1 MKEIKNIIIKIE
13 RFQSKKLKF
22 FKENLMKNKNNSVIE
37 RFAKKGVFPYQ
48 FAFTLLIP
56 IRNIFLSPQ
65 KLIERLELKEGDN
78 VLEVG
83 AGPGYFS
90 LKVAK
95 FLKNGRLTLA
105 DIQQEML
112 DIAKKRLD
120 KRKVENANYYL
131 CNGTKFEIEDNKFDV
146 IYMVTVFGEIENQKE
161 YIGEFYRMLKPN
173 GILSISEQGGDPDKM
188 SVEEIKELLK
198 DFNFEFYKLYGTK
211 NNFTINFKKK

>member
-1 MKEIKNIIIKIE
+1 MEN
-13 RFQSKKLKF
+13 KK
-22 FKENLMKNKNNSVIE
+22 NSVIE

-56 IRNIFLSPQ
+56 IRNIFLSPK

-112 DIAKKRLD
+112 DIAKKRLS
-120 KRKVENANYYL
+120 KRKIENTNYYL
-131 CNGTKFEIEDNKFDV
+131 CNGIKFEIEDNKFDV
-146 IYMVTVFGEIENQKE
+146 IYMVTVLGEIENQKE

-198 DFNFEFYKLYGTK
+198 DFDFEFYKLYGTK
-211 NNFTINFKKK
+211 NNFTINFIKNS

>member
-22 FKENLMKNKNNSVIE
+22 FKENLMENKKNSVIE

-48 FAFTLLIP
+48 FALTLLIP

-90 LKVAK
+90 LKVEK
-95 FLKNGRLTLA
+95 
-105 DIQQEML
+105 
-112 DIAKKRLD
+112 
-120 KRKVENANYYL
+120 
-131 CNGTKFEIEDNKFDV
+131 
-146 IYMVTVFGEIENQKE
+146 
-161 YIGEFYRMLKPN
+161 
-173 GILSISEQGGDPDKM
+173 
-188 SVEEIKELLK
+188 
-198 DFNFEFYKLYGTK
+198 
-211 NNFTINFKKK
+211 

>member
-1 MKEIKNIIIKIE
+1 MEN
-13 RFQSKKLKF
+13 KK
-22 FKENLMKNKNNSVIE
+22 NSVIE
-37 RFAKKGVFPYQ
+37 RFVKKGVFPYQ

-65 KLIERLELKEGDN
+65 KLIERLEMKEGDN

-95 FLKNGRLTLA
+95 FLKKGKLTLA

-112 DIAKKRLD
+112 DIAKKRLE
-120 KRKVENANYYL
+120 KRKISNANYYL
-131 CNGTKFEIEDNKFDV
+131 CNGTKFSMKDNEFDV
-146 IYMVTVFGEIENQKE
+146 IYMVTVLGEVENQRE
-161 YIGEFYRMLKPN
+161 YIEEFYRILKPN

-188 SVEEIKELLK
+188 SVEDIKELLK
-198 DFNFEFYKLYGTK
+198 DFNFEFYKFYGTK
-211 NNFTINFKKK
+211 NNFTINFIKN

>member
-1 MKEIKNIIIKIE
+1 MEN
-13 RFQSKKLKF
+13 KK
-22 FKENLMKNKNNSVIE
+22 NSVIE

-95 FLKNGRLTLA
+95 FLKNGRLTLS

-112 DIAKKRLD
+112 DIAKKRLA
-120 KRKVENANYYL
+120 KRKVENVNYYL
-131 CNGTKFEIEDNKFDV
+131 CNGIKFEIEGNKFDV
-146 IYMVTVFGEIENQKE
+146 VYMVTVLGEIENQKE

-173 GILSISEQGGDPDKM
+173 GVLSISEQGGDPDKM

>member
-1 MKEIKNIIIKIE
+1 ME
-13 RFQSKKLKF
+13 
-22 FKENLMKNKNNSVIE
+22 NKNNSVIE

-56 IRNIFLSPQ
+56 IRNIFLSPK

-112 DIAKKRLD
+112 DIAKKRLV

-146 IYMVTVFGEIENQKE
+146 VYMVTVLGEIENQKE

>member
-1 MKEIKNIIIKIE
+1 MREIKNIIIKIE

-22 FKENLMKNKNNSVIE
+22 FKENLMGNKKNSVIE

-95 FLKNGRLTLA
+95 LLKNGKITLA

-112 DIAKKRLD
+112 DIAKKRLA

-146 IYMVTVFGEIENQKE
+146 VYMVTVLGEIENQKE

-173 GILSISEQGGDPDKM
+173 GVLSISEQGGDPDKM

-198 DFNFEFYKLYGTK
+198 NFNFEFYKLYGTK

>member
-1 MKEIKNIIIKIE
+1 ME
-13 RFQSKKLKF
+13 
-22 FKENLMKNKNNSVIE
+22 NKNNSVIE

-65 KLIERLELKEGDN
+65 KLIERLELKEGDS

-112 DIAKKRLD
+112 DIAKKRLA

-146 IYMVTVFGEIENQKE
+146 IYMVTVLGEIENQKE

-173 GILSISEQGGDPDKM
+173 GVLSISEQGGDPDKM
-188 SVEEIKELLK
+188 SVEEIKELLEK
-198 DFNFEFYKLYGTK
+198 FNFEFYKLYGTK

>member
-22 FKENLMKNKNNSVIE
+22 FKENLMENKKNSVIE

-48 FAFTLLIP
+48 FALTLLIP

-112 DIAKKRLD
+112 DIAKKRLA
-120 KRKVENANYYL
+120 KRKVSNSEYYL

-146 IYMVTVFGEIENQKE
+146 IYMVTVLGEIENQKE

-173 GILSISEQGGDPDKM
+173 GVLSISEQGGDPDKM
-188 SVEEIKELLK
+188 SVEEIEELLK

>member
-1 MKEIKNIIIKIE
+1 ME
-13 RFQSKKLKF
+13 
-22 FKENLMKNKNNSVIE
+22 NKNNSVIE

-56 IRNIFLSPQ
+56 IRSIFLSPQ
-65 KLIERLELKEGDN
+65 NLIERLELKERDN

-112 DIAKKRLD
+112 DIAKKRLA
-120 KRKVENANYYL
+120 KRKSRE
-131 CNGTKFEIEDNKFDV
+131 C
-146 IYMVTVFGEIENQKE
+146 
-161 YIGEFYRMLKPN
+161 
-173 GILSISEQGGDPDKM
+173 
-188 SVEEIKELLK
+188 
-198 DFNFEFYKLYGTK
+198 
-211 NNFTINFKKK
+211 

>member
-1 MKEIKNIIIKIE
+1 MEN
-13 RFQSKKLKF
+13 KK
-22 FKENLMKNKNNSVIE
+22 NSVIE

-48 FAFTLLIP
+48 FALTLLIP
-56 IRNIFLSPQ
+56 IRNIFLSPK
-65 KLIERLELKEGDN
+65 KLIERLELKKGDN

-95 FLKNGRLTLA
+95 FLKNGKITLT

-112 DIAKKRLD
+112 DIAKKRLA

-146 IYMVTVFGEIENQKE
+146 IYMVTVLGEIENQKE

-198 DFNFEFYKLYGTK
+198 DFDFEFYKLYGMK

>member
-1 MKEIKNIIIKIE
+1 MEN
-13 RFQSKKLKF
+13 KK
-22 FKENLMKNKNNSVIE
+22 NSVIE
-37 RFAKKGVFPYQ
+37 RFTKKGVFPYQ

-95 FLKNGRLTLA
+95 ILKNGKLTLA

-112 DIAKKRLD
+112 DIAKKRLA

-146 IYMVTVFGEIENQKE
+146 VYMVTVLGEIENQKE

-188 SVEEIKELLK
+188 SVEEIKKLLK